1 MRGGEH
7 ISKQTNDRDFYT
19 CVGEVNFSAA
29 YLKKHSTAGKKKD
42 DTDHFHYSRDQVIS
56 YVEGKV
62 KERIMNGGGHSINDL
77 KIDCAVVSYGQGVM
91 NITKTDKIEE

>member
-7 ISKQTNDRDFYT
+7 ISKQTYDRDFYT
-19 CVGEVNFSAA
+19 YVGEVNFSSA
-29 YLKKHSTAGKKKD
+29 YLRKHPTAGKKKD
-42 DTDHFHYSRDQVIS
+42 GTGHLHYSRDQVIS
-56 YVEGKV
+56 YVEGKMT
-62 KERIMNGGGHSINDL
+62 EIIINKRYGIKDL